1 MPRFFI
7 LFTIPITIDFLPFF
21 CAFVFHS
28 SWTNEVFPSRYTN
41 TTHTPH
47 FGHESRTAFPASLS
61 HTRTH
66 THTHTS
72 PEDASEIIGPSQ
84 NSVLWSCTHSLL
96 PSPSRMRAWYQ
107 TRQEGNSLNCWII
120 SSSFSKHF
128 SPLHFLGCAWH
139 TLNSLRPHAMD
150 LFLLAVAISTLARNP
165 SLPHIRFFN
174 YDLQLLILNS

>member
-7 LFTIPITIDFLPFF
+7 LLPIPITLDWLPFF

-28 SWTNEVFPSRYTN
+28 SWTNEAFPSRHVN

-47 FGHESRTAFPASLS
+47 FGHESRPAFPASLS
-61 HTRTH
+61 HTH
-66 THTHTS
+66 TQVQKTLQRSLGQAKTQLYGAVATRYS
-72 PEDASEIIGPSQ
+72 PAQAEWGLDTKQDERETLS
-84 NSVLWSCTHSLL
+84 
-96 PSPSRMRAWYQ
+96 
-107 TRQEGNSLNCWII
+107 CWII

-139 TLNSLRPHAMD
+139 TLNSLRPHAVD
-150 LFLLAVAISTLARNP
+150 LCLLAVDISTLARNP
-165 SLPHIRFFN
+165 SLPHKRFLN